1 MEDLT
6 DNEREEQ
13 LRRWWSENWLW
24 ILGGIALGLAVL
36 AGWQYWQKQ
45 RYAAAEAAAAG
56 YSTVIESL
64 GRDDRA
70 AAEEQAKALRG
81 GHPESPYSD
90 QADLALAR
98 TAVDRKEFD
107 EAIRLL
113 EGVAD
118 GSPDAELRQV
128 ARTRMARVMI
138 EQGKYD
144 EALGLLDTG
153 AAGSFAALY
162 REIRGDALLGKGD
175 QAAARAEY
183 EAALAA
189 DDTESRIDR
198 DFVALK
204 RDSVPTQQAAEAAP
218 E

>member
-70 AAEEQAKALRG
+70 AAGEQAKALRS
-81 GHPESPYSD
+81 GHPDSPYAD

-98 TAVDRKEFD
+98 AAVDRKEFD

-113 EGVAD
+113 QGVAD

-128 ARTRMARVMI
+128 ARTRAARVMI
-138 EQGKYD
+138 EQGRYD
-144 EALGLLDTG
+144 EALGMLDPG
-153 AAGSFAALY
+153 AADSFAALY

-175 QAAARAEY
+175 PAGALAEY

-198 DFVALK
+198 DFVVLK
-204 RDSVPTQQAAEAAP
+204 RDSVSTPQPGEAAAQ
-218 E
+218 

>member
-1 MEDLT
+1 VEDLT

-13 LRRWWSENWLW
+13 LRKWWSENWLW

-70 AAEEQAKALRG
+70 AAGEQAKALRS
-81 GHPESPYSD
+81 GHPDSPYAD

-98 TAVDRKEFD
+98 AAVDRKEFD

-113 EGVAD
+113 QGVAD

-128 ARTRMARVMI
+128 ARTRVARVMI
-138 EQGKYD
+138 EQGRYD
-144 EALGLLDTG
+144 EALGMLDPG

-175 QAAARAEY
+175 PAGALAEY

-204 RDSVPTQQAAEAAP
+204 RDSLSTPQPGEAAAQ
-218 E
+218 

>member
-70 AAEEQAKALRG
+70 AAGEQAKALRS
-81 GHPESPYSD
+81 GHPDSPYAD

-98 TAVDRKEFD
+98 AAVDRKEFD

-113 EGVAD
+113 QGVAD

-128 ARTRMARVMI
+128 ARTRAARVMI
-138 EQGKYD
+138 EQGRYD
-144 EALGLLDTG
+144 EALGMLDPG
-153 AAGSFAALY
+153 AADSFAALY

-175 QAAARAEY
+175 PAGALAEY

-198 DFVALK
+198 DFVVLK
-204 RDSVPTQQAAEAAP
+204 RDAVSTPQPGEAAAQ
-218 E
+218 

>member
-13 LRRWWSENWLW
+13 LRKWWSENWLW
-24 ILGGIALGLAVL
+24 ILGGIAFGLAVL

-70 AAEEQAKALRG
+70 AAGEQAKALRS
-81 GHPESPYSD
+81 GHPDSPYAD

-98 TAVDRKEFD
+98 AAVDRKEFD

-113 EGVAD
+113 QGVAD

-128 ARTRMARVMI
+128 ARTRVARVMI
-138 EQGKYD
+138 EQGRYD
-144 EALGLLDTG
+144 EALGMLDPG

-175 QAAARAEY
+175 PAGALAEY

-204 RDSVPTQQAAEAAP
+204 RDSVSTPQPGEAAAQ
-218 E
+218 

>member
-36 AGWQYWQKQ
+36 ACWQYWQKQ

-70 AAEEQAKALRG
+70 AAGEQAKALRS
-81 GHPESPYSD
+81 GHPDSPYAD

-98 TAVDRKEFD
+98 AAVDRKEFD

-113 EGVAD
+113 QGVAD

-128 ARTRMARVMI
+128 ARTRAARVMI
-138 EQGKYD
+138 EQGRYD
-144 EALGLLDTG
+144 EALGLLDPG
-153 AAGSFAALY
+153 AADSFAALY

-175 QAAARAEY
+175 PAGALAEY

-198 DFVALK
+198 DFVVLK
-204 RDSVPTQQAAEAAP
+204 RDAVSMPQPGEAAAQ
-218 E
+218 